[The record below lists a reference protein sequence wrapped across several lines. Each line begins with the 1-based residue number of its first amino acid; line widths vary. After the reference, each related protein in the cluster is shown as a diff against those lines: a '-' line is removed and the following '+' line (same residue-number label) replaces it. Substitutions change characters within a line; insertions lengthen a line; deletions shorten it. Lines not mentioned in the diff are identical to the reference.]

1 MRFLAGGFT
10 VRAMKLDLVLSS
22 GSNKEN
28 CEILKGGKPGW
39 MGNHSTKAVLGQC
52 SMKIFF
58 EYNFILAR
66 GREES

>member
-1 MRFLAGGFT
+1 MRFLAGVFT
-10 VRAMKLDLVLSS
+10 VRMVKLDLVLNS
-22 GSNKEN
+22 GSNKEDSKV
-28 CEILKGGKPGW
+28 LKDGKPGW

>member
-1 MRFLAGGFT
+1 
-10 VRAMKLDLVLSS
+10 MKLDLVLSS
-22 GSNKEN
+22 GSNKEDSKV
-28 CEILKGGKPGW
+28 LKDGKPGW
-39 MGNHSTKAVLGQC
+39 MGNPSTKAVLGQG